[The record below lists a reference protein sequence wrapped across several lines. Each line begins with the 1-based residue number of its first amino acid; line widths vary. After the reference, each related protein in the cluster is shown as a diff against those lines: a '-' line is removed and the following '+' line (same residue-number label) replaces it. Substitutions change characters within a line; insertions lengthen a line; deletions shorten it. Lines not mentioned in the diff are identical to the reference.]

1 MQPAVLRLIKQV
13 IDHGHGA
20 GIWVGMCGEMA
31 AEPLAIPL
39 LLGLGLDEF
48 SMNPMSIPQ
57 AKAIIRTWDTRQAAL
72 LAERALQCATPGEIQ
87 SLISSWQQM

>member
-13 IDHGHGA
+13 IDQGHAA

-31 AEPLAIPL
+31 AEPLAIPI

-48 SMNPMSIPQ
+48 SMNSLAIPQ
-57 AKAIIRTWDTRQAAL
+57 TKAIIRNWDTSQAAL
-72 LAERALQCATPGEIQ
+72 LAEQALQCETPREVE
-87 SLISSWQQM
+87 SLVASWPSS